1 MKKET
6 FKLLL
11 NSIQTSLFVLFVWE
25 IRTFRF
31 ADYMSTPGISSRC
44 CQDGDVFGRYKY
56 CRFVSSEGIRL

>member
-31 ADYMSTPGISSRC
+31 ADYI
-44 CQDGDVFGRYKY
+44 
-56 CRFVSSEGIRL
+56 